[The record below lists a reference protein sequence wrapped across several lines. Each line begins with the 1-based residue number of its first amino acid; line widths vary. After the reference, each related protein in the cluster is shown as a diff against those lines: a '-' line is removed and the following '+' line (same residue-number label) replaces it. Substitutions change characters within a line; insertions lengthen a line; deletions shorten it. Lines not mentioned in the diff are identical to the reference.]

1 MYGGRRLLKVLAWT
15 VGMAAAVIL
24 VIDGKS
30 NSPAAGIHLLG
41 GALVGLVL
49 GIIFSRKTQEDKTE
63 RD

>member
-1 MYGGRRLLKVLAWT
+1 
-15 VGMAAAVIL
+15 MAAAVIL